1 MKIIKNDFFNEEI
14 YHEELENGL
23 NVYLM
28 PKKGFAQYYA
38 QFTTNFGSFDTEFV
52 PLGENELITVPEGA
66 AHFLEHKM
74 FETEDLS
81 DVNKLFLP
89 LGASANAFTMQDR
102 TSYTVSGAGHVNECI
117 EILLNFVQTPTFTE
131 QTVEKEKSIIEQEI
145 LMYMDNPGT
154 FATRSSYKNIFGEN
168 DKIAREIGGT
178 PESIKEI
185 TKDIL
190 LKAYHRFYH
199 PANMVLAVVGG
210 FDPIELMETIKQ
222 NQSLKSFVKAQK
234 HTRKLPEQM
243 KPIKE
248 RYKLDYFD
256 IRVPLTCW
264 AVKFP
269 YVDKGGLENEKIN
282 LSIEYLFD
290 LYYSSISTFND
301 EMRKNDLSE
310 VSVRY
315 FPSYADGYGYCCIRS
330 ATNKY
335 QQLYDFLDKKYEE
348 LLKGNIDENKVR
360 TLTRA
365 GYVNNIKDFNS
376 ITNIANTLIECHI
389 RNIDFFELTKLPNT
403 ISTEDIKNVLNILR
417 QGIVSTHTVLPN
429 KK

>member
-1 MKIIKNDFFNEEI
+1 
-14 YHEELENGL
+14 
-23 NVYLM
+23 
-28 PKKGFAQYYA
+28 
-38 QFTTNFGSFDTEFV
+38 
-52 PLGENELITVPEGA
+52 
-66 AHFLEHKM
+66 
-74 FETEDLS
+74 
-81 DVNKLFLP
+81 
-89 LGASANAFTMQDR
+89 
-102 TSYTVSGAGHVNECI
+102 
-117 EILLNFVQTPTFTE
+117 
-131 QTVEKEKSIIEQEI
+131 
-145 LMYMDNPGT
+145 
-154 FATRSSYKNIFGEN
+154 
-168 DKIAREIGGT
+168 
-178 PESIKEI
+178 
-185 TKDIL
+185 
-190 LKAYHRFYH
+190 
-199 PANMVLAVVGG
+199 MVLAVVGG

-222 NQSLKSFVKAQK
+222 NQSLKSFVKAKK

-248 RYKLDYFD
+248 KNKLDYFD

-301 EMRKNDLSE
+301 EMRKNDLAE
-310 VSVRY
+310 ASVRY